1 MTSEQITALIRA
13 AEGMLPR
20 AYAPYSHFHVRTALL
35 CTDGTVFTGCKVENA
50 SYPAGS
56 CAEQTVI
63 SKAVSEGKKDF
74 AAICIAGGPNGV
86 IQDYCPPCGMC
97 LQVMSEFCDSA
108 SFRIIL
114 ARSPVE
120 YRMYTLKELLPLGFG
135 GSLLMA
141 NHRKLIPVK

>member
-20 AYAPYSHFHVRTALL
+20 AYAPYSHFHVGTALL
-35 CTDGTVFTGCKVENA
+35 CTDGTVFTGCNVENA

-86 IQDYCPPCGMC
+86 IQDYCPPCGICRQIMA
-97 LQVMSEFCDSA
+97 EFCDPG
-108 SFRIIL
+108 SFKIIL
-114 ARSPVE
+114 AKSTE
-120 YRMYTLKELLPLGFG
+120 DYRVFTLGELLPLSYG
-135 GSLLMA
+135 GKQFSEESA
-141 NHRKLIPVK
+141 TEA